1 MTTMTTIPA
10 PLRVLYDGGCPLCRR
25 EIAHYRRLQPRRA
38 VEWIDIDAAPEQPLP
53 LGLSREQAMARF
65 HVLEGERI
73 ETGAAAFVLL
83 WSALPGWRWL
93 ARLVRALH
101 LTGLMERGYV
111 WFARRRLRQ
120 RCADGVCVST
130 SSTAARK

>member
-1 MTTMTTIPA
+1 MTSMTANST
-10 PLRVLYDGGCPLCRR
+10 PLRVLFDGGCLLCRR

-83 WSALPGWRWL
+83 WRALPGWRWL
-93 ARLVRALH
+93 AYLVQTLRLI
-101 LTGLMERGYV
+101 GLMERGYL

-120 RCADGVCVST
+120 RCADGVCASGD
-130 SSTAARK
+130 